1 MPADSWFMSDPH
13 LGHRKTCTEFKMPDG
28 VTPLRPFADEEEMN
42 EAIIDRWNAL
52 VKPQDKAYLLGD
64 IVIAKRFLPLLGRMN
79 GSKRLIRGNHDVFKT
94 TEYQLYFKEVYGV
107 RVMTE
112 HRLVLTHIP
121 IHTQEVDRF
130 GWNVH
135 GHLHANKVWAD
146 KYVQHMTSDG
156 YPDGAPQHFKVP
168 DPRYINVC
176 VEQTNFTPLHLDQ
189 VLALREGFNG

>member
-1 MPADSWFMSDPH
+1 MPADMWFLSDLH
-13 LGHRKTCTEFKMPDG
+13 LGHEKTCTEFKKPDG
-28 VTPLRPFADEEEMN
+28 VTPLRPFANADEMN

-64 IVIAKRFLPLLGRMN
+64 IVITKRNLHLVGRLN

-94 TEYQLYFKEVYGV
+94 TEYLEYFKEVYGV
-107 RVMTE
+107 RVMPE
-112 HRLVLTHIP
+112 HRLALTHVP
-121 IHTQEVDRF
+121 IHTSEVDRF

-135 GHLHANKVWAD
+135 GHLHAKQVPHPRWPRLMNK
-146 KYVQHMTSDG
+146 T
-156 YPDGAPQHFKVP
+156 

-189 VLALREGFNG
+189 VLAMRKAL